1 LGFIVNVK
9 VEIIE
14 LAPCKKQLRFE
25 LPAEDVDAAFAKVT
39 STFRKQANL
48 PGYRKG
54 KAPEAKVAAQFA
66 DKIQDQVREQLLND
80 CYRKGLEDNKIRP
93 LLQPEVEEVNF
104 KRGEALNFLATVETA
119 PDFEMPEYKGLPAKK
134 PKLEVAD
141 ADVDNALNKLR
152 EGRAEYKEQER
163 GTQAGD
169 YVVVSFTGTSDG
181 KPLTDF
187 SPTAR
192 GMTKQ
197 ENFPL
202 HVHADEH
209 DHFIPGFTKQLIG
222 AKPGEERT
230 VTVTIPDEFPSQ
242 PKLQGLNVIYEVKVM
257 QVKEKVL
264 PELTDEFAKSW
275 EAESVEKLREG
286 VRDDLKSNQ
295 EGEAMRV
302 VRAQVHEELMK
313 KVSFAVPEP
322 VQQNELRI
330 VVESMV
336 RTRRAGGASEEDI
349 EKAKEQITAEA
360 NPIAMDRARW
370 FFIHPLI
377 AETEKV
383 EVSREEVLRV
393 IAMQAQQMGKDPQ
406 QHVKELADNNQIS
419 AIQNQIREQKVIELI
434 AEHAEI
440 ELVDPPEP
448 DPAEHDHDHG
458 HSHG

>member
-1 LGFIVNVK
+1 M
-9 VEIIE
+9 
-14 LAPCKKQLRFE
+14 
-25 LPAEDVDAAFAKVT
+25 AAFSPSVGVT
-39 STFRKQANL
+39 FAAALGLNIFTNFSTAYET
-48 PGYRKG
+48 PT
-54 KAPEAKVAAQFA
+54 
-66 DKIQDQVREQLLND
+66 
-80 CYRKGLEDNKIRP
+80 
-93 LLQPEVEEVNF
+93 
-104 KRGEALNFLATVETA
+104 TVELSNT
-119 PDFEMPEYKGLPAKK
+119 PTGEGGFNQDLGPQDLRSFEVGARGLIEPARVRY
-134 PKLEVAD
+134 EVAVYVSN
-141 ADVDNALNKLR
+141 VDNALDKLR

-202 HVHADEH
+202 HVHADDH

-230 VTVTIPDEFPSQ
+230 VKVTIPDEFPSQ

-313 KVSFAVPEP
+313 KVSFDVPEP
-322 VQQNELRI
+322 VQQNELRV

-349 EKAKEQITAEA
+349 E
-360 NPIAMDRARW
+360 
-370 FFIHPLI
+370 
-377 AETEKV
+377 
-383 EVSREEVLRV
+383 
-393 IAMQAQQMGKDPQ
+393 
-406 QHVKELADNNQIS
+406 NQS
-419 AIQNQIREQKVIELI
+419 
-434 AEHAEI
+434 
-440 ELVDPPEP
+440 
-448 DPAEHDHDHG
+448 
-458 HSHG
+458 